1 MLEFWSAAASQPLA
15 RNAVLA
21 ALLLSVACGTVGTYV
36 VVRRITYIAAGV
48 AHCVLGGM
56 GAARYLQTVL
66 GWEFFHPMYGALI
79 AALTAAGVIGWV
91 SVNSREREDS
101 AISAVW
107 SLGMAL
113 GVIFI
118 YLTPGYTSDLMGYL
132 FGNSLLVTSGH
143 LYFILAM
150 DVVVLGMVLYW
161 FDEFEAVCFDEEYA
175 RTRNISVSRIY
186 ILLLALTALT
196 VVALSMIV
204 GIVLVIALLTL
215 PAAGR
220 AFCRVFIPD
229 DGLGHGL
236 VHVLLPGRFDAELR
250 AGPACRSHHYCCCR
264 RLLFRG
270 SRGSVPASISAPE
283 QTGQPYLTF
292 SSFLARLSGDFLFF
306 YHLKINRTSCITMG
320 RLETGYRY

>member
-1 MLEFWSAAASQPLA
+1 MLEFWNAAASQPLA

-79 AALTAAGVIGWV
+79 AALAAAGVIGWV

-107 SLGMAL
+107 SVGMAV

-132 FGNSLLVTSGH
+132 FGNILLVTSGH

-150 DVVVLGMVLYW
+150 DVVILGLVLYW

-175 RTRNISVSRIY
+175 RTRNVSVTRIY
-186 ILLLALTALT
+186 ILLLTLTALT

-215 PAAGR
+215 PAAL
-220 AFCRVFIPD
+220 A
-229 DGLGHGL
+229 
-236 VHVLLPGRFDAELR
+236 GRFAGSLFQMMALGTGLCILFCLAGLTLSYGPDLP
-250 AGPACRSHHYCCCR
+250 AGPIIIVVAGGCYFLVAVAAFLRQFLRRRGLDSRS
-264 RLLFRG
+264 
-270 SRGSVPASISAPE
+270 
-283 QTGQPYLTF
+283 
-292 SSFLARLSGDFLFF
+292 
-306 YHLKINRTSCITMG
+306 
-320 RLETGYRY
+320 

>member
-1 MLEFWSAAASQPLA
+1 MLEFWNAVATQPLA

-21 ALLLSVACGTVGTYV
+21 ALLLSVACGAVGSYV

-56 GAARYLQTVL
+56 GGARYLQTVW
-66 GWEFFHPMYGALI
+66 GWEFFHPMYGALL
-79 AALTAAGVIGWV
+79 AALGAAGIIGWV
-91 SVNSREREDS
+91 SLNSREREDS

-107 SLGMAL
+107 SVGMAL

-132 FGNSLLVTSGH
+132 FGNILLVTGQH
-143 LYFILAM
+143 LYFILLL
-150 DVVVLGMVLYW
+150 DVVVLALVLYW

-175 RTRNISVSRIY
+175 RTRNINVSRIY

-215 PAAGR
+215 PAAL
-220 AFCRVFIPD
+220 A
-229 DGLGHGL
+229 
-236 VHVLLPGRFDAELR
+236 GRFAGSLAQMMVIAAVLCALFCLAGLTLSYGPDLP
-250 AGPACRSHHYCCCR
+250 AGPIIIVVAGGCYF
-264 RLLFRG
+264 L
-270 SRGSVPASISAPE
+270 VAVA
-283 QTGQPYLTF
+283 
-292 SSFLARLSGDFLFF
+292 SFLGQFL
-306 YHLKINRTSCITMG
+306 RRG
-320 RLETGYRY
+320 RRDSRP